1 MYHHHRKCGHGHP
14 GMGFG
19 PFGKQFGRAF
29 AGNQYRVPVNVLKT
43 ENSYEIFVIA
53 PDRAKEDFKISLKG
67 NELTIAYQAKEDIK
81 ENQQWIRN
89 EFTKA
94 SFERTFVIDETVES
108 EGIKAEYKN
117 GVLQVTLPFVPGS
130 AKPAQ
135 EIAVA

>member
-53 PDRAKEDFKISLKG
+53 PDRVKEDFKISLKG

-94 SFERTFVIDETVES
+94 SFERTFVIDETIES

-117 GVLQVTLPFVPGS
+117 GVLQVTLPFV
-130 AKPAQ
+130 
-135 EIAVA
+135 